1 MERGKFRT
9 SLTNSNLIKR
19 LSKRMPKPQQQN
31 EKTAKSPDPMKLA
44 KDLRAIVRARS
55 RLAVCF
61 WTLPVYVLAVWVLL
75 NNGRSV
81 DSMMWIYMAVYAGF
95 AIDMSMKN
103 CPSCHEQFY
112 VKNIFLNLLTKQC
125 VHCGQTSAPP
135 EFSSKD

>member
-1 MERGKFRT
+1 M
-9 SLTNSNLIKR
+9 S
-19 LSKRMPKPQQQN
+19 KPQQQHKKIP
-31 EKTAKSPDPMKLA
+31 ESPDPVKFS
-44 KDLRAIVRARS
+44 KELREIVRART

-95 AIDMSMKN
+95 AINMSMKN
-103 CPSCHEQFY
+103 CPSCHKQFY
-112 VKNIFLNLLTKQC
+112 VKNIFLNLLSKKC

-135 EFSSKD
+135 EFSSED

>member
-1 MERGKFRT
+1 
-9 SLTNSNLIKR
+9 
-19 LSKRMPKPQQQN
+19 MPKSQQQN
-31 EKTAKSPDPMKLA
+31 EKPPTSSDPVKFGS
-44 KDLRAIVRARS
+44 DLRAIARART

-61 WTLPVYVLAVWVLL
+61 WTLPVYAVVVWVLL

-95 AIDMSMKN
+95 AIDMSRRN

-125 VHCGQTSAPP
+125 VHCGQASAPTVLP
-135 EFSSKD
+135 PKDKSTLE